1 MMPSLTSHGVA
12 VHTWQ
17 LQEAKSRFSEL
28 VDLTLKEGP
37 QLVTRRGE
45 EAVVILSANDY
56 RRLSGQTPRL
66 MDCLLNAPRGE
77 PLAADRSRETVR
89 DLVL

>member
-1 MMPSLTSHGVA
+1 MQI
-12 VHTWQ
+12 WQ
-17 LQEAKSRFSEL
+17 LQEAKSRFSEV

-45 EAVVILSANDY
+45 EVVVILAANEF
-56 RRLSGQTPRL
+56 RRLSGQTMNL
-66 MDCLLNAPRGE
+66 IDCLLSAPRGE
-77 PLAADRSRETVR
+77 PLVLDRSPEPIR

>member
-1 MMPSLTSHGVA
+1 M
-12 VHTWQ
+12 HTWQ
-17 LQEAKSRFSEL
+17 LQEAKSRFSEV

-37 QLVTRRGE
+37 QLVTRHGE
-45 EAVVILSANDY
+45 EAVVILAAHDF
-56 RRLSGQTPRL
+56 RRMSGQTPRL

-77 PLAADRSRETVR
+77 PLALDRSQEAIR

>member
-1 MMPSLTSHGVA
+1 MKA
-12 VHTWQ
+12 VMHIWQ
-17 LQEAKSRFSEL
+17 LQEAKSRFSEV

-45 EAVVILSANDY
+45 EAVVILAASDY
-56 RRLSGQTPRL
+56 RRLSGQTTNL

-77 PLAADRSRETVR
+77 PLVLDRSLESIR